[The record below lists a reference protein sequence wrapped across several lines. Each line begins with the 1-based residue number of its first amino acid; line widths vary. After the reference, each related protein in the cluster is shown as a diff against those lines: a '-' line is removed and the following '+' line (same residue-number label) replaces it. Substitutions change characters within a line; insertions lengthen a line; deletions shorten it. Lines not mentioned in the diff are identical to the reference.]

1 VLLSGG
7 TAQLA
12 IAEPAGS
19 YTVAAQYTGDAN
31 YAATL
36 PAAET
41 SANLTVLPAASPATN
56 LAISP
61 NTGISSG
68 ITDTGAVKFTGNL
81 STTGMTVDVFDTST
95 NTDLGNATVT
105 GTSFSLALNL
115 AEGSHVLRA
124 RATLNGTY
132 ADAFFAVLVDLTK
145 PTSHVVNSLGTS
157 QSSDSFPVSVAYSDP
172 AGSGGAPA
180 SGVSS
185 VDLYVSV
192 NNGTFSLYQTLNVT
206 PAASGTVPFTFAG
219 QDRNIYAFHSIA
231 HDAAGNTESKSNVAI
246 EASTSVPDLNP
257 PVTHILASS
266 PSYSWGPFSPSN
278 FSGLTPS
285 SYSNG
290 VFTLNWAGADPD
302 QNTGVPAGS
311 IALVNIYVQVDGG
324 APVLIGQPAGG
335 TPNGS
340 GVYTG
345 SITYNALADG
355 LSHNYS
361 FFSVGVDDQ
370 QKKQYAPQAGPSAA
384 DVTFSETYTAPLGVQ
399 KLVVEDNIA
408 ERSFIQYLDVD
419 FNQSVS
425 SSSVLQGLANE
436 LAGTSSSRNSYVE
449 LLWYGENQT
458 QDGSVNLFNTGTTAK
473 VTLTGNDLSI
483 NFGPN
488 GITSL
493 LTGVSGTGPTKTVGD
508 GWYALDIDPTGSGQG
523 GLPWLTF
530 FRLLGS
536 ATGDTTVSGPYTT
549 SGTDAYTVYHA
560 EGQSGLLL
568 NADVNGDGAINSKDL
583 AETVAAAG
591 DKVGPAPT
599 SFPQFQLFAG
609 AAGPAGAVAVTQTQ
623 VQALLPEAIAGW
635 RAAGLD
641 STDIRRMQGVKVEVG
656 NLGTSILGLEAAD
669 LITISQTA
677 AGYNWYVNAGTS
689 STRVFGLVGPGGEA
703 VAGPGSPAV
712 DRVDLLTV
720 LEHELGHVIGLSDN
734 AQAGDLMDIT
744 LGLGVRRAP
753 TAADLAPIA
762 QATSTAVP
770 ASAADVTARVLTSD
784 EQLPQPLPL
793 DGSVSKAMVDAALA
807 SISSAAAGNDDAWD
821 PAVNGGSPAQSVG
834 RFSAIGLKPG
844 RRNQSPQTPG
854 PFRRP
859 PTSLFPQIIRRL
871 VVPSASVFKP
881 FETERGNL

>member
-1 VLLSGG
+1 
-7 TAQLA
+7 T
-12 IAEPAGS
+12 
-19 YTVAAQYTGDAN
+19 
-31 YAATL
+31 
-36 PAAET
+36 
-41 SANLTVLPAASPATN
+41 
-56 LAISP
+56 
-61 NTGISSG
+61 
-68 ITDTGAVKFTGNL
+68 
-81 STTGMTVDVFDTST
+81 
-95 NTDLGNATVT
+95 
-105 GTSFSLALNL
+105 
-115 AEGSHVLRA
+115 
-124 RATLNGTY
+124 
-132 ADAFFAVLVDLTK
+132 
-145 PTSHVVNSLGTS
+145 
-157 QSSDSFPVSVAYSDP
+157 
-172 AGSGGAPA
+172 
-180 SGVSS
+180 
-185 VDLYVSV
+185 
-192 NNGTFSLYQTLNVT
+192 
-206 PAASGTVPFTFAG
+206 
-219 QDRNIYAFHSIA
+219 
-231 HDAAGNTESKSNVAI
+231 
-246 EASTSVPDLNP
+246 
-257 PVTHILASS
+257 
-266 PSYSWGPFSPSN
+266 
-278 FSGLTPS
+278 
-285 SYSNG
+285 
-290 VFTLNWAGADPD
+290 
-302 QNTGVPAGS
+302 
-311 IALVNIYVQVDGG
+311 
-324 APVLIGQPAGG
+324 PVLIGQPTGG

-345 SITYNALADG
+345 SITYNALGDG
-355 LSHNYS
+355 VSHTYS
-361 FFSVGVDDQ
+361 FYSVGVDDQ
-370 QKKQYAPQAGPSAA
+370 QKKQYAPQPGPAAA
-384 DVTFSETYTAPLGVQ
+384 DVTFSETHTAPLGVQ
-399 KLVVEDNIA
+399 QFAVEDNIA

-458 QDGSVNLFNTGTTAK
+458 LVGFVNPFTTGTTAT

-493 LTGVSGTGPTKTVGD
+493 LNGVSGTGPTKTVGD
-508 GWYALDIDPTGSGQG
+508 GWYALVIDPTGSGQG

-568 NADVNGDGAINSKDL
+568 NADVNGDGAVNSKDL

-609 AAGPAGAVAVTQTQ
+609 AAGQAGAVAVAQTQ

-641 STDIRRMQGVKVEVG
+641 PADIRRLEGVQVQVG

-669 LITISQTA
+669 VITINQTA
-677 AGYNWYVNAGTS
+677 AGYNWYVNASAGS
-689 STRVFGLVGPGGEA
+689 SQAFRLVGPGGEEL
-703 VAGPGSPAV
+703 AGLGSPAAG
-712 DRVDLLTV
+712 RVDLLTV

-744 LGLGVRRAP
+744 LGLGVRRVP

-770 ASAADVTARVLTSD
+770 ASAADATVRVPTSD
-784 EQLPQPLPL
+784 GQLPQPLPL
-793 DGSVSKAMVDAALA
+793 DGSDSKAMVDAALA
-807 SISSAAAGNDDAWD
+807 SISSAAADNDAQGQT
-821 PAVNGGSPAQSVG
+821 VNGGSPAQSVG
-834 RFSAIGLKPG
+834 RFSAIGVRPG
-844 RRNQSPQTPG
+844 RTNQSPQTPG

-871 VVPSASVFKP
+871 VVPSASVLKP
-881 FETERGNL
+881 FETERGN